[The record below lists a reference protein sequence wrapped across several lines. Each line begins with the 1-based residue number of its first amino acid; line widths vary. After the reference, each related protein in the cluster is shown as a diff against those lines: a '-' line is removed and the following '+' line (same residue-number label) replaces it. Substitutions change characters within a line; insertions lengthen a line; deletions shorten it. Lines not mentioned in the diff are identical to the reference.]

1 MSPQGRDVVSK
12 SNRAPDLETFQ
23 ERVRAEA
30 RETSLRAFSRMALLS
45 GFVFLAPTIFLDSVG
60 GAYDPW
66 IRASHLVLAVA
77 GFLFAWGTRA
87 SSGWPEGAQGL
98 LAPLY
103 VLGVNLSQL
112 ILVQRL
118 REPLDITPALLTI
131 VVLSLVDLP
140 LGWFV
145 GTVVLQAGSILAVAS
160 SAGWTD
166 PWISSWLVT
175 MAVVAVFSAV
185 WVNRRVHRRR
195 IEDLRAEQLASQAAL
210 EREMEE
216 RTRLQEREITN
227 EKLQSLGR
235 LAGGVAHDLN
245 NLLVPIMGN
254 VDMLMYED
262 LTPRQQERLG
272 EVMDA
277 ARRAGLLTRRLTAFA
292 GKGGPADEVF
302 DLALEV
308 TETRKLV
315 LRTVPTPSSIE
326 WEPPAEPVWITG
338 DRAQVQQALLN
349 LLLNGAEAVEA
360 RPDAMVHVTMDPAVA
375 GPDESPG
382 PYARV
387 VVTDDGPGIPE
398 GDGSRIFDPFF
409 TTKGAG
415 RGLGL
420 SAALGAVHRQG
431 GHLLAGNAA
440 AGGAE
445 FSLYLRR
452 ADGPAAIEREA
463 RGRGPDRGT
472 GHVLV
477 VDDDAPVR
485 DVARRTLEA
494 AGFTVETAASGAD
507 ALDLAATRGPL
518 DIAVVDLRMPGIDGR
533 ETIHRLRELRP
544 ELPVLICTG
553 YGAEAVGWSESLD
566 AVAVLGKPYRRRELL
581 QAVNRLTVA

>member
-1 MSPQGRDVVSK
+1 MVSK
-12 SNRAPDLETFQ
+12 PNRVLDLEAFHEQ
-23 ERVRAEA
+23 VRSEA
-30 RETSLRAFSRMALLS
+30 QETSLRAFSRTSFLA
-45 GFVFLAPTIFLDSVG
+45 GFVFLAPTVFLDSVG

-77 GFLFAWGTRA
+77 GFAFAWATRA
-87 SSGWPEGAQGL
+87 QSTWSKSAQGV

-131 VVLSLVDLP
+131 VVLALVDLP

-145 GTVVLQAGSILAVAS
+145 ATVVLQTVSILSVAIS
-160 SAGWTD
+160 QGWTD
-166 PWISSWLVT
+166 EWISAWLVT

-185 WVNRRVHRRR
+185 WLNRRVHRRR
-195 IEDLRAEQLASQAAL
+195 IESLRAEQLAAQAAL

-216 RTRLQEREITN
+216 RSRLQEREITN

-254 VDMLMYED
+254 VDMLMDDEVTD
-262 LTPRQQERLG
+262 ERRERLG

-277 ARRAGLLTRRLTAFA
+277 AQRARLLTRQLTAFA

-302 DLALEV
+302 DLAQEV
-308 TETRKLV
+308 TETRQLV
-315 LRTVPTPSSIE
+315 LRTVPKPCTIAWEAPGTPT
-326 WEPPAEPVWITG
+326 WITG

-349 LLLNGAEAVEA
+349 LLLNAAEAVESQ
-360 RPDAMVHVTMDPAVA
+360 PDGTVHLTLDPAVP
-375 GPDESPG
+375 GPDESTG

-387 VVTDDGPGIPE
+387 VVTDEGPGIPD

-409 TTKGAG
+409 TTKGSG

-420 SAALGAVHRQG
+420 SATLGAVRRHG
-431 GHLLAGNAA
+431 GHVIARNTADR
-440 AGGAE
+440 GAE

-452 ADGPAAIEREA
+452 AHGPTHTEPEA
-463 RGRGPDRGT
+463 RGPNRGAGR
-472 GHVLV
+472 VLV

-485 DVARRTLEA
+485 AIARRTLES
-494 AGFTVETAASGAD
+494 AGFIVETAASGSD
-507 ALDLAATRGPL
+507 ALDVATAPDAL
-518 DIAVVDLRMPGIDGR
+518 DAAVVDLRMPGLDGR
-533 ETIHRLRELRP
+533 ETIRLE
-544 ELPVLICTG
+544 V
-553 YGAEAVGWSESLD
+553 
-566 AVAVLGKPYRRRELL
+566 K
-581 QAVNRLTVA
+581 